1 MDFLV
6 FGIPGAMAVALIVEA
21 AKRLWP
27 VLAEPKWAILT
38 AIGLGLLLSA
48 GVQVAGQSPLFA
60 TWFEVVIG
68 GLFAALAAMGIYDTA
83 HKTR

>member
-6 FGIPGAMAVALIVEA
+6 FGIPGAMAVVLLVEA
-21 AKRLWP
+21 AKRIWP
-27 VLAEPKWAILT
+27 VLGEPRWAILT
-38 AIGLGLLLSA
+38 ALGLGLVLSA

-83 HKTR
+83 HTAR